1 VVWRG
6 GCRGGVGVF
15 FAWKEGEVNGCCGIL
30 ANIVLQINVEDNWRY
45 DFDPF
50 EGYSVK
56 GRSKEPIT
64 CNEVMRN
71 NF

>member
-1 VVWRG
+1 MVTKLLSNCTVTFIYK
-6 GCRGGVGVF
+6 VTIT
-15 FAWKEGEVNGCCGIL
+15 IL
-30 ANIVLQINVEDNWRY
+30 YLVDFHYSTVLQINVEDNWRY